1 MKTVVRR
8 MQGLFAAAA
17 LLTLAGCHRADAQ
30 PSTAPPPNPVV
41 KLESPTVAPD
51 GATLRLFGH
60 FAFAPGASYAV
71 RAPLSGH
78 VKSVPVTV
86 GQVVEKGTVLAV
98 IESRDAALARS
109 ELAKAAVDV
118 KASKINLERLKA
130 LLEDKAATEREV
142 REAEAKLAQ
151 EQAELARASE
161 AVAALGLEK
170 GSAATYELRASGPG
184 RIVKRNLEP
193 GERVGPDDAKEAFLI
208 GDTSHLVMQAT
219 AYERDILGVTK
230 DARASITVPSIPGA
244 TFGAHVANVGEVID
258 PVSRTIEVRL
268 ALDDADPRLRAEM
281 SATVEVARP
290 SLAAVTVPVGAL
302 FLHHDDFVVLV
313 KQGNG
318 YARRKVVPGPSIGA
332 RVAIL
337 SGVGKEDQ
345 VVSEGALLVDSELDR
360 VLDP

>member
-8 MQGLFAAAA
+8 VQGLFAVAA

-30 PSTAPPPNPVV
+30 PSNAPPPNPVV
-41 KLESPTVAPD
+41 KLDAPAAAPD
-51 GATLRLFGH
+51 GATLRLFGR
-60 FAFAPGASYAV
+60 FYFAPGASYAV

-86 GQVVEKGTVLAV
+86 GQVVEKGTLLAV

-118 KASKINLERLKA
+118 KASKINLERLKG

-170 GSAATYELRASGPG
+170 GSAATYEIHASGPG

-208 GDTSHLVMQAT
+208 GDTSHLVVQAS

-230 DARASITVPSIPGA
+230 SAKATITVPSIPGA
-244 TFGAHVANVGEVID
+244 TFQAHVDNVADVID
-258 PVSRTIEVRL
+258 PVSRTIDVRL
-268 ALDDADPRLRAEM
+268 ALDEADPRLRAEM

-302 FLHHDDFVVLV
+302 YLHHDDFVVLV

-318 YARRKVVPGPSIGA
+318 YERRKVVPGPSIGP

-337 SGVGKEDQ
+337 SGVGKDDQ
-345 VVSEGALLVDSELDR
+345 VVVEGALLVDSELDR